1 MQYKEF
7 LAGICLQKGMLDEW
21 LKSLCIRHH
30 LSSQFSKKKKKY
42 SPRCQK
48 NYQHLRNHQES
59 SLHIPKNND
68 QNRYVAVLGES
79 FQEPAK
85 IINTLIRNWDLK
97 LYTNSSSGCALDNIF
112 YTFWS
117 KKVAIQLGH
126 KKEVMVQHGRQLIRL
141 LKTDHSSAKSKRRS
155 FIL

>member
-117 KKVAIQLGH
+117 KK
-126 KKEVMVQHGRQLIRL
+126 
-141 LKTDHSSAKSKRRS
+141 
-155 FIL
+155 